1 MHLFFSTPKTNSLV
15 CLYNNP
21 LQVLFPKDMP
31 IEQMENETLLSAIL
45 ENLPGTIEK
54 IRTRRD
60 SFLTDAVLLG
70 EIPSPTYGEEERIRA
85 VMDRFR
91 ENGLHLPLVDEFGN
105 ASAQLPGTE
114 GQSSILVMAHADSVF
129 SSEVRHEIQVGSDF
143 MTGPGIAD
151 NALGLAAM
159 ISLPKIL
166 SDLNITLRDN
176 LILVANVKSLGRA
189 NLEGAHGFL
198 ETMSLPAKAG
208 ICIEGSTLGRLS
220 YSGLGTLRGEITLQV
235 PSDYDW
241 QRFGAAGAISH
252 LTGLVNQIR
261 EIPIPKEPKTRL
273 VFGGLKCGSSYNT
286 LPRQG
291 SLRFEITSEE
301 DELIGQMENH
311 LNEICEQFSAETGTR
326 VSMEVVA
333 KRKNCEIPFTHP
345 LVRTTRSIMQEANIT
360 PKVDPS
366 TGDLNALI
374 LGGLPAVTLG
384 LTTVENLREI
394 NETVQLE
401 PLYGGMAQVISLIQ
415 AIDQGICES

>member
-1 MHLFFSTPKTNSLV
+1 
-15 CLYNNP
+15 
-21 LQVLFPKDMP
+21 MP
-31 IEQMENETLLSAIL
+31 IEQIETESLLSAIL
-45 ENLPGTIEK
+45 QGLPNTIEK
-54 IRTRRD
+54 IRGKRD

-70 EIPSPTYGEEERIRA
+70 EIPSPTYGEEDRIRA

-91 ENGLHLPLVDEFGN
+91 ENGLDNPTVDEFGN
-105 ASAQLPGTE
+105 ASAQLSGTD
-114 GQSSILVMAHADSVF
+114 GQSSIVVMAHADSVF
-129 SSEVRHEIQVGSDF
+129 SPEVRHEIQVGSDS

-159 ISLPKIL
+159 ISLPRIL
-166 SDLNITLRDN
+166 SELNITLRDN

-241 QRFGAAGAISH
+241 KRFGAAGAISH
-252 LTGLVNQIR
+252 LTRLINQIR
-261 EIPIPKEPKTRL
+261 EIPIPKEPKTQL

-286 LPRQG
+286 SPRQG
-291 SLRFEITSEE
+291 SLRFEITSEG
-301 DELIGQMENH
+301 DEIIGQMENN
-311 LNEICEQFSAETGTR
+311 LNDICEQFSAETGTH
-326 VSMEVVA
+326 VQMEVVA
-333 KRKNCEIPFTHP
+333 KRMNCGIPFTHP
-345 LVRTTRSIMQEANIT
+345 LVKTTRSIMQQAGIT
-360 PKVDPS
+360 PQVDPS

-394 NETVQLE
+394 NETVHLD
-401 PLYGGMAQVISLIQ
+401 PLYGGMAQVIALIQ
-415 AIDQGICES
+415 AIDQGICEL